1 MGFIPCRKKTE
12 MKPIL
17 FSTAMVQAILAGRK
31 TQTRRATGLVQV
43 NAAPNDWQLCWTQS
57 TRINGKSVQFGAG
70 FQSKINPKNV
80 VFEKCPYGKPGDVL
94 WVRETWANLN
104 ADFPS
109 ITPYYVYKADLDHKD
124 QHGPITW
131 KPSIHMPKTA
141 CRLFLKITNIRAERL
156 QDISERNAIA
166 EGILAVESFDSGC
179 GISKKQLYQNYLES
193 GYTELLPKD
202 SFKSLWQSIN
212 GKESWY
218 ANPWIWV
225 VEFEQ
230 TEKPTNI

>member
-1 MGFIPCRKKTE
+1 

-31 TQTRRATGLVQV
+31 TQTRRATGLAQV

-57 TRINGKSVQFGAG
+57 TMINGKSVQFGAG
-70 FQSKINPKNV
+70 FQSKINPKNGASLG
-80 VFEKCPYGKPGDVL
+80 EKCPYGKPGDVL

-141 CRLFLKITNIRAERL
+141 CRLFLKITNIRVERL
-156 QDISERNAIA
+156 QDISEQDAKA
-166 EGILAVESFDSGC
+166 EGVIYYG
-179 GISKKQLYQNYLES
+179 NES
-193 GYTELLPKD
+193 GDYKNYSYNDKLGDDWGVLTAKK
-202 SFKSLWQSIN
+202 SFKSLWGSIN
-212 GKESWY
+212 GKESWD